1 MECMKCGSAL
11 GREDY
16 CPACGADVKLY
27 KRIIRTSNRYYNE
40 GLKQAKLR
48 NLSKAAEN
56 LRSSLKF
63 YKMNVAAR
71 NLLGLVYFE
80 MGETVDAISEWVIS
94 RNLMPEDK
102 LAEKY
107 LAAVQSNGNKL
118 EALNQTIKKYNQ
130 ALVYCRQDSK
140 DLAAIQLKKVLS
152 MNPRMVKG
160 HQLLALLYMEEGKY
174 EQARKTL
181 NQAQKI
187 DAGNLTTFRYLQ
199 EVNSRLKGESSS
211 KKESRK
217 EKKDTVAYRSG
228 NETIIHPAN
237 FKDRSALGTILNIIL
252 GVAIGAL
259 ATWFLI
265 IPSMRQDAAGET
277 NQAVREANDTISTK
291 NQTIKTLES
300 QVEELKAQVK
310 ELEGDKDESKA
321 SVALYEQLLTA
332 YDAYAQKNME
342 ESQRALEGL
351 DASALTGKAAE
362 IYQRMTTQ
370 VDEEY
375 IATMYQE
382 GRAAYQ
388 VYNYEEAAQKLQQVV
403 EADENYDQGYAVY
416 YLAQSYRRME
426 QNDQAA
432 VYYQRVLEL
441 LPGTQRARTAEQF
454 LQEYQAAQQ

>member
-27 KRIIRTSNRYYNE
+27 KRIIYTSNRYYNE
-40 GLKQAKLR
+40 GLKQAKMR
-48 NLSKAAEN
+48 NLSGAAEN

-63 YKMNVAAR
+63 YKLNRAAR

-140 DLAAIQLKKVLS
+140 DLATIQLKKVLS
-152 MNPRMVKG
+152 LNPRMVKG

-174 EQARKTL
+174 EHAKKAL

-187 DAGNLTTFRYLQ
+187 DTGNLTTFRYLQ
-199 EVNSRLKGESSS
+199 EVNSRLGEPS
-211 KKESRK
+211 SRK
-217 EKKDTVAYRSG
+217 EGRKEKEETVAYRSG
-228 NETIIHPAN
+228 NETIINPAN
-237 FKDRSALGTILNIIL
+237 FKDRSAIGTILNIIL
-252 GVAIGAL
+252 GIAIGAL

-265 IPSMRQDAAGET
+265 IPSMRQDAVGET

-291 NQTIKTLES
+291 NQTIKTLEG
-300 QVEELKAQVK
+300 QVEELKSQVK

-342 ESQRALEGL
+342 ESQRLLEGL

-362 IYQRMTTQ
+362 IYERMTTQ

-388 VYNYEEAAQKLQQVV
+388 SSNYEEAAQKLQQVV
-403 EADENYDQGYAVY
+403 DADENYDQGYAVY